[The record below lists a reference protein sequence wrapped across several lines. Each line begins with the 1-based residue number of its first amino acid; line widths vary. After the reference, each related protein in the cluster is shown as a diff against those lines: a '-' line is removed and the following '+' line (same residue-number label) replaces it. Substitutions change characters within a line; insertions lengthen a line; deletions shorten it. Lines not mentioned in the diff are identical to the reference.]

1 MTGEDDTPA
10 RPVPPQHRSEAT
22 ARDSAR
28 VYQATGDITV
38 YEAGPPAP
46 VLSAAPPPPPPLMY
60 LSTPCML
67 PQDVD
72 VFTNRTELLDRL
84 DTLLGGAAE
93 TRATVV
99 TIGGAGGIGKT
110 ALAVHWSYRVA
121 DRFPDGQLYADLRG
135 YSAGARPLQP
145 EEVLGRFLRALGIA
159 PDLVPVDVEEQ
170 AGVYRAL
177 LANRRMLILLDNV
190 PPNAEWIRPLIPG
203 RTGSLVLITS
213 RSDLQ
218 GLRVSHHPVALDLD
232 VLDPAASLD
241 LLGRL
246 LGRER
251 VAAEPAA
258 AARLVELAAGL
269 PLALRIAAAT
279 LAGRPR
285 DGIAAYAAR
294 LEGSDR
300 LGVLEISGDPRS
312 AVSAA
317 FDLSYEALTPRAR
330 TVFRRL
336 GLVPGPDVTVETA
349 AALTDGDLPGAAGAL
364 DELLAAHLLEYRGE
378 GRYTFHDLLRLY
390 ARGRM
395 DREEDPGAAAEALG
409 ALYRHLTRVT
419 HGAVGRL
426 APGSLRLDLPP
437 ALAAGG
443 EPGGE
448 PSFPDGRTA
457 LAWLDAERV
466 NLVAAV
472 VHSAEHGPADPG
484 WRLAEM
490 LRGYF
495 ADQGHGGDWLRTG
508 IAGARAAAADGGTRA
523 RAALHLSLAE
533 AHTKFGSD
541 EEGLS
546 HGRAALAESR
556 ADAWTVGETEAL
568 SQLGFGY
575 RRVGRLDEAL
585 EHHARALE
593 LTRLHGSPADQARCL
608 NNLGNLYWDLGDL
621 EQALAR
627 FVEVLDINRRLGS
640 RLYEAISLDNVGSV
654 YWALGRLRLA
664 DEHLGG
670 AVAAYAEL
678 SVPQYEADA
687 RAALARV
694 LRDLGRGEE
703 ALAQASAA
711 YGLVDGT
718 GHRWL
723 ESYVLSILGSVLRLG
738 GDLAGAQERLVRALA
753 LAEEANYPRGEA
765 TARIELAALH
775 RDQDRD
781 RPAVAEAEKAAAI
794 AGAAGYRVLEGQA
807 LTELAAALQTAGRT
821 PRAAEVAARAL
832 ESHRTTGH
840 RLGEARTLVV
850 LGDCTSESDPPAA
863 REHWERAR
871 ALLTESG
878 AEPEAA
884 RVGERLEG
892 RG

>member
-10 RPVPPQHRSEAT
+10 PSVPPQHRSEAT

-38 YEAGPPAP
+38 YEAAPTAP
-46 VLSAAPPPPPPLMY
+46 VLSAAPPPQPPLMY

-72 VFTNRTELLDRL
+72 VFTNRTELIALL
-84 DTLLGGAAE
+84 DTLLDGTAE

-99 TIGGAGGIGKT
+99 TIGGTGGIGKT
-110 ALAVHWSYRVA
+110 ALAVHWAYRVA

-145 EEVLGRFLRALGIA
+145 EEVLGRFLRGLGVA

-190 PPNAEWIRPLIPG
+190 PADAELIRPLIPG

-232 VLDPAASLD
+232 VLDPRASLD
-241 LLGRL
+241 LLARI

-251 VAAEPAA
+251 VEAEAAP

-279 LAGRPR
+279 LSGRPR
-285 DGIAAYAAR
+285 GRIADYVTR
-294 LEGSDR
+294 LEGTDR

-317 FDLSYEALTPRAR
+317 FDLSYEALTTRAR

-349 AALTDGDLPGAAGAL
+349 AALTDGDLTGAAAAL
-364 DELLAAHLLEYRGE
+364 DELFAAHLLEYRSD
-378 GRYTFHDLLRLY
+378 GRYAFHDLLRLY
-390 ARGRM
+390 ARNRM
-395 DREEDPGAAAEALG
+395 EREEGPAAGTEALG

-437 ALAAGG
+437 ALAGG
-443 EPGGE
+443 DPPPG
-448 PSFPDGRTA
+448 PSFPDERAA

-508 IAGARAAAADGGTRA
+508 IAGARAAAVDGGTRA

-556 ADAWTVGETEAL
+556 ADAWTEGETEAL
-568 SQLGFGY
+568 SQLGFGF

-585 EHHARALE
+585 EHHTRALE
-593 LTRLHGSPADQARCL
+593 LTRRHGTPADQARCL

-621 EQALAR
+621 EHALAR
-627 FVEVLDINRRLGS
+627 FVEVLDINRGLGS

-654 YWALGRLRLA
+654 YWALGRLPLA
-664 DEHLGG
+664 DEHLSG
-670 AVAAYAEL
+670 AVGAYAEL

-694 LRDLGRGEE
+694 LRDLGRHEE
-703 ALAQASAA
+703 ALAQASTA
-711 YGLVDGT
+711 YELVSGT

-723 ESYVLSILGSVLRLG
+723 ESYVLSILGSVLRLRR
-738 GDLAGAQERLVRALA
+738 DLAGAGERIGQALR

-775 RDQDRD
+775 RDHERD
-781 RPAVAEAEKAAAI
+781 RPAVREAEKAAEI

-807 LTELAAALQTAGRT
+807 LTELAGALQAAGRT
-821 PRAAEVAARAL
+821 DRASEVAGRAL
-832 ESHRTTGH
+832 EAHRSTGH
-840 RLGEARTLVV
+840 RLGAARTLVV
-850 LGDCTSESDPPAA
+850 LGDCAAEADPGLA
-863 REHWERAR
+863 RERWEQAW
-871 ALLTESG
+871 ALLTEAS
-878 AEPEAA
+878 AAPEAA
-884 RVGERLEG
+884 VLRARLDGEA
-892 RG
+892 